1 MDLSDKYSK
10 FQRIKQEEAS
20 IDFND
25 QQFDETKS
33 SSHYSQIQVE
43 KGFLSNRFLKS
54 MSSHCATVLI
64 TLLIVI
70 GKIIRFKISQNTNVQ
85 LFTVFILS
93 VELSTR
99 SKLEDKLSKMNE
111 LLFLQDEVDMKSEDS
126 NPVVK
131 QLIDKETFV
140 SSHKLEG
147 LKPTTSTYKTSTTRR
162 ISSTTSS
169 STTTPATTS
178 IPNKIMTTTMK
189 GVEEKYHHSCCS
201 TIELSSKEETTY
213 KMHPNVL
220 GTYHLSSDGDK
231 IFYKKL
237 NKNIFLSRPSTHG
250 KAYTWGVNSNPDKT
264 WGWVRAVTN
273 ASCPTN
279 IDKWVVFDKTKN
291 RWTEDR
297 TLNIVCL

>member
-1 MDLSDKYSK
+1 MYNVNMSSSSTGSPSDQSHRFAQTDNIRTQVTIHILISMDLSDGSKYSK

-111 LLFLQDEVDMKSEDS
+111 LLFLQDELEMKKMPTKE
-126 NPVVK
+126 
-131 QLIDKETFV
+131 LIRKE
-140 SSHKLEG
+140 K
-147 LKPTTSTYKTSTTRR
+147 
-162 ISSTTSS
+162 
-169 STTTPATTS
+169 
-178 IPNKIMTTTMK
+178 
-189 GVEEKYHHSCCS
+189 
-201 TIELSSKEETTY
+201 
-213 KMHPNVL
+213 
-220 GTYHLSSDGDK
+220 
-231 IFYKKL
+231 
-237 NKNIFLSRPSTHG
+237 
-250 KAYTWGVNSNPDKT
+250 
-264 WGWVRAVTN
+264 
-273 ASCPTN
+273 
-279 IDKWVVFDKTKN
+279 
-291 RWTEDR
+291 
-297 TLNIVCL
+297 